1 MTQTMRDLQILLY
14 KAKENGNGALGE
26 DEIFPVAL
34 ILKSRTDN
42 ELFSTAH
49 FGIGYSGVRS
59 PEIRNTLER
68 FRRNVIRFVQ
78 YEPIADIYFEITREG
93 EEETKPILE
102 EMRIKNM
109 NWENII
115 EEVLKDLEKNRTK
128 VIREAKK
135 LLIEKVEK

>member
-1 MTQTMRDLQILLY
+1 MKDLQILLY

-34 ILKSRTDN
+34 ILKKRTDN
-42 ELFSTAH
+42 RLFSNAH

-68 FRRNVIRFVQ
+68 FRINVMRFVR
-78 YEPIADIYFEITREG
+78 YEPIADIYFEITTEG
-93 EEETKPILE
+93 EEKTKPLLE
-102 EMRIKNM
+102 EMRVRNQK
-109 NWENII
+109 WENII
-115 EEVLKDLEKNRTK
+115 EEVLKDLEKDRKK
-128 VIREAKK
+128 VIKDARE